1 MSTQPARQLILG
13 VMAHLMAPRFHWY
26 WSERMHR
33 WWERLRTRG
42 AIHFVVIRGVLAWGG
57 SMFAFFTLAP
67 ILLDFPSTI
76 RFTPELVFNI
86 SVICVTGGLAWGT
99 LTWYTN
105 EFLYRKHTS

>member
-1 MSTQPARQLILG
+1 M
-13 VMAHLMAPRFHWY
+13 VPRFPFY

-57 SMFAFFTLAP
+57 PMFAFFTLAP
-67 ILLDFPSTI
+67 ILIGFPSAI
-76 RFTPELVFNI
+76 RFTPELVLKI
-86 SVICVTGGLAWGT
+86 GVICVTGGLAWGT
-99 LTWYTN
+99 LTWYVN